1 MPLTPR
7 RMFHPFEP
15 GQSEETDM
23 QTIQKTAPVEGATPT
38 PFKRHDDYEGLM
50 FGISEPDREVIRKV
64 AIEARLNGVD
74 HLDALKVAIATIRA
88 VR

>member
-1 MPLTPR
+1 
-7 RMFHPFEP
+7 
-15 GQSEETDM
+15 M
-23 QTIQKTAPVEGATPT
+23 QTIQKTAPVEGATPA

-64 AIEARLNGVD
+64 ALEARLNGVD
-74 HLDALKVAIATIRA
+74 YVDALKVAIATIRA

>member
-7 RMFHPFEP
+7 WMCHPFEP

-23 QTIQKTAPVEGATPT
+23 QTIQKTAPVEDATPA

-50 FGISEPDREVIRKV
+50 FGIGEDDRKVIRQV
-64 AIEARLNGVD
+64 ANEARLRGVD
-74 HLDALKVAIATIRA
+74 YVDALKVAIATIRA